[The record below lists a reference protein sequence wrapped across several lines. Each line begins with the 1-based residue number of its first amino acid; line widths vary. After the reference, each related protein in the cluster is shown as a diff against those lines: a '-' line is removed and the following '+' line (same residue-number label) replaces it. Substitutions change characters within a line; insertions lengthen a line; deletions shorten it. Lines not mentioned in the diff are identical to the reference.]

1 MVPFP
6 PKGMWLDY
14 SKAETINPFTDGI
27 QKFTVIEAQKES
39 SSYKKYPVSI
49 TYILSFEAELICT
62 LWMCNFARKI
72 KCMLTMLA
80 ENT

>member
-1 MVPFP
+1 MVPFS

-14 SKAETINPFTDGI
+14 SKAETINPFTDRI

-49 TYILSFEAELICT
+49 TYMRQNWSARYECVILLE
-62 LWMCNFARKI
+62 K
-72 KCMLTMLA
+72 
-80 ENT
+80 